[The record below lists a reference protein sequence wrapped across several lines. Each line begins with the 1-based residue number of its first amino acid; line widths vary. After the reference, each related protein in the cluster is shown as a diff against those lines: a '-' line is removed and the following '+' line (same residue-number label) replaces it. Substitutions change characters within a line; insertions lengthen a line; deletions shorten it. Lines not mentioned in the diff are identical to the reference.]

1 MSELIVRK
9 TGCCVTLGGSGALAL
24 VTRPPLFFFFSR
36 PPLGRRDLVG
46 VQALG
51 VEQFGLYDSFNPVGL

>member
-24 VTRPPLFFFFSR
+24 VTRPPLFFFSR